1 MGVSWCQRRNEM
13 QGGKPE
19 WGRERERQIGGERGC
34 KVHDGDGG
42 RHYKSFIF
50 GSKAADAGMRV
61 NVYRVCEKVMRTI
74 SDTDTFFKMAA
85 SLSPT
90 GLSSQAPTYWCSAT
104 DRDLNI
110 LPLNLQQREWRA
122 IEKKKKSDKEKLKSF
137 FLYIGSA
144 CEWAMCCELMVV
156 IIWVSL

>member
-1 MGVSWCQRRNEM
+1 M
-13 QGGKPE
+13 
-19 WGRERERQIGGERGC
+19 
-34 KVHDGDGG
+34 
-42 RHYKSFIF
+42 FIECVKKLWELF
-50 GSKAADAGMRV
+50 Q
-61 NVYRVCEKVMRTI
+61 TL
-74 SDTDTFFKMAA
+74 THFFKMAA

-156 IIWVSL
+156 IIWVSLWNIHGHSGRTKVRYLPEFCESLILQAFHSATLTVVQHWFKPLLSQ